1 VPRSS
6 KLHIAP
12 TIFFVTYTSK
22 FSIMKKALIIT
33 VVLAFA
39 GFVAI
44 ANITRKDEK
53 KTEKKMEQKTEKKKE
68 CKRSCLFS

>member
-1 VPRSS
+1 
-6 KLHIAP
+6 
-12 TIFFVTYTSK
+12 
-22 FSIMKKALIIT
+22 MKKALIIT

-39 GFVAI
+39 GVVAI